1 MKGTKTWAKWIKI
14 ILNMKNMKKL
24 EGQLEELSE
33 ELQKNQDLIKGIY
46 TKNRLY
52 LRVYSRRENIKLKS
66 P

>member
-1 MKGTKTWAKWIKI
+1 MNGTKTWAKWIKI

-33 ELQKNQDLIKGIY
+33 ELQKNQDLIKEIY